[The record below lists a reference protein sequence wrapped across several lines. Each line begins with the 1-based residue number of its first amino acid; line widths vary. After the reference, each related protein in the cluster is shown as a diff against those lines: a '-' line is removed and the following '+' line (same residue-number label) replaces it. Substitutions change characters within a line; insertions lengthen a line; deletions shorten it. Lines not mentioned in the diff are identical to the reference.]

1 MVFVATFGLLAGLTN
16 QDRLTNLYTGTIR
29 PELSHRKSWKKQ
41 KPNRS
46 TLSSDIMKLNNTFT
60 RLKVVAA
67 MNPLNPLN
75 PAPQAVPEVAPV
87 VQPAAVPS
95 NSPAPPSP
103 GTNNTVLNTQQ
114 VTQTTAPLPT
124 APITSPITVSR
135 GVTKLPTISIPVSN
149 LANLDSAAKKDLAM
163 QLVSS
168 AENSSL
174 NWTAQY
180 GYIEDIGDGR
190 GYTGGI
196 IGFTSGTHDMLELV
210 RYYTKTKP
218 GNVLAQYLPA
228 LVSVDGTDSHAGLG
242 AAFESDWKKAAADT
256 VFQQAQN
263 EERDRSY
270 FNPAARQAKADGL
283 KALGQ
288 FIYYDAIVMHGPGED
303 PVSFGGIRA
312 TALKKAKTPTQ
323 GGDEVIYLHAFLDA
337 RAAAMRTEAAHQNV
351 DRVETAQRVFLR
363 AGNLDLA
370 PPLKWSMYGD
380 HFLINQ

>member
-1 MVFVATFGLLAGLTN
+1 MVFVAAFGLLAGFMN
-16 QDRLTNLYTGTIR
+16 QDRLADIYTGTIR

-41 KPNRS
+41 KPNRP
-46 TLSSDIMKLNNTFT
+46 TLSSDTMKLNNTFT

-67 MNPLNPLN
+67 
-75 PAPQAVPEVAPV
+75 
-87 VQPAAVPS
+87 PS
-95 NSPAPPSP
+95 NTPTPPSP
-103 GTNNTVLNTQQ
+103 DTNSTVLNTSQASKQ
-114 VTQTTAPLPT
+114 TTQITAPLPT
-124 APITSPITVSR
+124 TPLTSPITVSH
-135 GVTKLPTISIPVSN
+135 GVTKLPTISVPVFN
-149 LANLDSAAKKDLAM
+149 LASLDSTAKKDVAM

-174 NWTAQY
+174 NWKAQY
-180 GYIEDIGDGR
+180 GYIKDIGDGR

-210 RYYTKTKP
+210 RHYTKIKP
-218 GNVLAQYLPA
+218 GNVLAEYLPA

-242 AAFESDWKKAAADT
+242 AAFEADWKQAAADDT
-256 VFQQAQN
+256 VFQQAQH

-270 FNPAARQAKADGL
+270 FNPAVSQAKADGL

-312 TALKKAKTPTQ
+312 AALKEAKTPAQ
-323 GGDEVIYLHAFLDA
+323 GGDEIIYLHAFLDA
-337 RAAAMRTEAAHQNV
+337 RVAAMWTEAAHQNV

-380 HFLINQ
+380 QFSINQ